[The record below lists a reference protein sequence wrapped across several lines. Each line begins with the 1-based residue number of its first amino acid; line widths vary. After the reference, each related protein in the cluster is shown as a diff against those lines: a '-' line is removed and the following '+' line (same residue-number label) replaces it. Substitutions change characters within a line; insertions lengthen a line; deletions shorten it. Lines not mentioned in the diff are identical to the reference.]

1 MAIQPSF
8 ARSSGSSLRKA
19 FAKPCAKSR
28 LQPDAKRI
36 SNRPPEGSSSKI
48 GPTFPPKT
56 GPLPAKLEEIC
67 EGQWIF
73 WKVNVIW
80 VTRHM
85 AMLSTFF
92 RGSYTKRFF
101 AWKTWYAKWITTI
114 DPPKSRVFHTSKK
127 KKTPTPTPTHIKQTH
142 SSKKKRTVESGKK
155 QRNPV
160 KIRHISPK
168 SERYPKK

>member
-19 FAKPCAKSR
+19 FTKPCAKSR

-48 GPTFPPKT
+48 GPTFPPK
-56 GPLPAKLEEIC
+56 KLEEIC
-67 EGQWIF
+67 KGQWVF

-80 VTRHM
+80 VTCHM

-92 RGSYTKRFF
+92 RGSYTKRIF

-114 DPPKSRVFHTSKK
+114 DPPKSRAFHTSKK
-127 KKTPTPTPTHIKQTH
+127 KHQHQHT
-142 SSKKKRTVESGKK
+142 SNKRIVPNKNELLNQEKK

-160 KIRHISPK
+160 KNQTHFTKIRKICQK
-168 SERYPKK
+168 II

>member
-19 FAKPCAKSR
+19 FTKPCAKSR

-48 GPTFPPKT
+48 GPTFPPK
-56 GPLPAKLEEIC
+56 KLEEIC
-67 EGQWIF
+67 KGQWVF

-80 VTRHM
+80 VTCHM

-92 RGSYTKRFF
+92 RGSYTKRIF

-114 DPPKSRVFHTSKK
+114 DPPKKQSVSHFEKKHQHQHTSN
-127 KKTPTPTPTHIKQTH
+127 
-142 SSKKKRTVESGKK
+142 KRIVPNKNELLNQEKK

-160 KIRHISPK
+160 KNQTHFTKIRKISQK
-168 SERYPKK
+168 II

>member
-19 FAKPCAKSR
+19 FTKPCAKSR

-48 GPTFPPKT
+48 GPTFPPK
-56 GPLPAKLEEIC
+56 KLEEIC
-67 EGQWIF
+67 KGQWVF

-80 VTRHM
+80 VTCHM

-92 RGSYTKRFF
+92 RGSYTKRIF

-114 DPPKSRVFHTSKK
+114 DPPKKQSVSHFEKK
-127 KKTPTPTPTHIKQTH
+127 TPTPTHIKQTH
-142 SSKKKRTVESGKK
+142 SSKQKRTVESGKK

-160 KIRHISPK
+160 KNQTHFTKIRKISQK
-168 SERYPKK
+168 II